1 MKNRYLLFLPLF
13 IFLNLPFSLF
23 GEMETL
29 KSAENKLRNLQT
41 KLKNIRKEK
50 KILKS
55 KELDILTTLQNIDE
69 ELDLTNQIL
78 KQMEKKRQI
87 LSDNIDS
94 LNIKIGRTDSLIIG
108 HQIILMKRLR
118 YIYKF
123 GNISIFD
130 ILFSSYTFTDAI
142 NRLRYLTLIAK
153 LDKRVYE
160 EFKLLKS
167 DLNKYKSDIERSI
180 DQLNQLEKQ
189 TANELIEVEKEK
201 TEKKKLLR
209 TIRRKR
215 SRQKKLE
222 SELLSSR
229 RKLQRI
235 IQKLETQRKKQKV
248 KEKSYFGKLR
258 KKLPWPIIGKVVSKY
273 GRKRHPK
280 YHTSTKNNG
289 IDIKAPYNTP
299 VAAVSYGEVVY
310 ADKFLGYGNVILI
323 DHYGGYYTLYAHLSS
338 MDVQVKD
345 KVYQGEV
352 IGRVG
357 DTGSLKGSVLHFE
370 IRVNGKTVNP
380 LNWLINK

>member
-94 LNIKIGRTDSLIIG
+94 LNIKIGRTDSLIIS

-299 VAAVSYGEVVY
+299 VAAVSYGEVAY

>member
-1 MKNRYLLFLPLF
+1 
-13 IFLNLPFSLF
+13 
-23 GEMETL
+23 METL

-299 VAAVSYGEVVY
+299 VAAVSYGEVAY

-370 IRVNGKTVNP
+370 IRVNGKTVDP